1 MPGAPAAAMPALAAT
16 LPPGA
21 MIQPVV
27 SEPREGYWSIDRI
40 FPTPPQATYSEGG
53 RRRLIFEVQRILKEK
68 SLYSSTQDGKEGKG
82 THNAIILYQA
92 KNGLVP
98 NGLLDGPTLVSLS
111 LMDRPDDNEWRP
123 APPASA
129 ESGSGFRRRTVPK
142 EDPSFLQR
150 AGKSIGR
157 FFNQDD

>member
-1 MPGAPAAAMPALAAT
+1 MPALPTAAAAA

-21 MIQPVV
+21 MIQPRV
-27 SEPREGYWSIDRI
+27 SEPATGFWPIERI
-40 FPTPPQATYSEGG
+40 FPTPPQSEYSEGG
-53 RRRLIFEVQRILKEK
+53 RRQLLFEVQRILKEK

-98 NGLLDGPTLVSLS
+98 NGLLDGPTLASLS
-111 LMDRPDDNEWRP
+111 LFDKPDDNEWRP
-123 APPASA
+123 PPPANA
-129 ESGSGFRRRTVPK
+129 ESGAGFRRSRPAPKEK
-142 EDPSFLQR
+142 EDPNFFRR

>member
-1 MPGAPAAAMPALAAT
+1 MSAAAAPALAAA

-21 MIQPVV
+21 MIQPRV
-27 SEPREGYWSIDRI
+27 SEPASGFWPIERI
-40 FPTPPQATYSEGG
+40 FPTPPQSEYSESG
-53 RRRLIFEVQRILKEK
+53 RRHLLFEVQRILKEK
-68 SLYSSTQDGKEGKG
+68 SLYASTQDGKEGKG

-98 NGLLDGPTLVSLS
+98 NGLLDGPTLAALS
-111 LMDRPDDNEWRP
+111 LFDKPDDNEWRP
-123 APPASA
+123 PPPANA
-129 ESGSGFRRRTVPK
+129 ESGAGFRRSRPVPQEK
-142 EDPSFLQR
+142 EDPSFLRR